1 MDAMRFRLGLVTGL
15 AAGYYLGAR
24 AGRQRYDQINRQLTK
39 LKNSEAFDEAA
50 ERAKAVVTEGV
61 GKARSIVDKGADTGT
76 DAGSNGASNG
86 AAPATPTAT
95 TELLLPG
102 ETATVPPAEPITEI
116 IVPPTAEAPAAA
128 EGGLGPEGYSSSR

>member
-1 MDAMRFRLGLVTGL
+1 L
-15 AAGYYLGAR
+15 ATGYYLGAR

-39 LKNSEAFDEAA
+39 LRNSEAFDEAA

-61 GKARSIVDKGADTGT
+61 EKARSIVDKGADNLDTLDERADTGADNAGDNGSASPST
-76 DAGSNGASNG
+76 TGSNGA
-86 AAPATPTAT
+86 TLTAT

-102 ETATVPPAEPITEI
+102 EPPAVPPVEVIL
-116 IVPPTAEAPAAA
+116 PPTPEAPTAA